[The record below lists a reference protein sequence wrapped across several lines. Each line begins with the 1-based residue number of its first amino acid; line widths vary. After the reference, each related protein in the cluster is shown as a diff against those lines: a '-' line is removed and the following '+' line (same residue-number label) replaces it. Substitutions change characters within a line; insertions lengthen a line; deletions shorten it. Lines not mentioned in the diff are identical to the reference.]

1 MNTLAK
7 HFTLVFIVLTAVFI
21 AYLHHSTS
29 QDIGSS
35 RIRCILIWS
44 LSALM
49 FSVTKWQERRCGMS
63 IFKGMGNNSVG
74 LLMML
79 MAVLMISTYATAQ
92 TGLHSSTMKGSIIA
106 LEDSN
111 VYICI
116 GSRDGAKVGQELDV
130 YNIGAKPM
138 VYKGSPSF
146 ERKHTGKIRIIEVLD
161 EHFARAILVSG
172 KAEIAYIVELTNH

>member
-1 MNTLAK
+1 
-7 HFTLVFIVLTAVFI
+7 
-21 AYLHHSTS
+21 
-29 QDIGSS
+29 
-35 RIRCILIWS
+35 
-44 LSALM
+44 
-49 FSVTKWQERRCGMS
+49 MS

-74 LLMML
+74 LLMLL

-92 TGLHSSTMKGSIIA
+92 TGLHSSMMKGSVIEI
-106 LEDSN
+106 ENSN

-138 VYKGSPSF
+138 VYKGPPSF
-146 ERKHTGKIRIIEVLD
+146 ERKHTGKLKIIEVLD

>member
-1 MNTLAK
+1 
-7 HFTLVFIVLTAVFI
+7 
-21 AYLHHSTS
+21 
-29 QDIGSS
+29 
-35 RIRCILIWS
+35 
-44 LSALM
+44 
-49 FSVTKWQERRCGMS
+49 
-63 IFKGMGNNSVG
+63 
-74 LLMML
+74 
-79 MAVLMISTYATAQ
+79 
-92 TGLHSSTMKGSIIA
+92 MKGSIIA
-106 LEDSN
+106 LEDSS

-172 KAEIAYIVELTNH
+172 KAEIAYILELTNH